1 VNVPI
6 RRLAIWCALVACL
19 APASAAAATPSAP
32 APALPLSHVG
42 RWITDANGRV
52 VVMHG
57 TNMVYKLAPYY
68 PAAGGFG
75 SSDAAFLQRIG
86 FTAVRV
92 GVIWEALEPQ
102 PGVFDSAYLN
112 QIAFTVKTLA
122 QHGIVSLLDFHQDQL
137 NEEFEGEGWPTWAIE
152 TNGLVNTKTPFSM
165 GYEQNPALQAAF
177 ENFWS
182 DKPGPGGIG
191 LQERYAAAWR
201 YVAQRFAGNQSVLG
215 YELINEPFP
224 GSDYETCIVP
234 TGCSAS
240 DAQLTGMYR
249 KVDRAIRTVDHTH
262 LVFYEPYVTFD
273 FGFQDHLGPINDP
286 RTVFAWHDYCLTTS
300 PCSSNATNFKNEAT
314 DIKATG
320 SGTFLDEFG
329 ASTQGSE
336 LDTIVTLADQNM
348 VPWTEWA
355 YCVCGDPTGSPA
367 EGIVNDPR
375 KPKTGANLV
384 TTTLEALVE
393 PYPHV
398 IAGTPASWGYN
409 RKNKTFK
416 LTYTTRRATGRGAFA
431 AGALSAIETPL
442 FDYPGGYGARVSGG
456 AIVSKRGASPL
467 VIASCSGARTISVT
481 VAPGARSSES
491 CKPHAP
497 RR

>member
-1 VNVPI
+1 MNVAI
-6 RRLAIWCALVACL
+6 RRLAIWCTLVACL
-19 APASAAAATPSAP
+19 APASAAAATA
-32 APALPLSHVG
+32 APALPLSHAG
-42 RWITDANGRV
+42 RWITDATGRV

-75 SSDAAFLQRIG
+75 NSDAAFLQRIG

-92 GVIWEALEPQ
+92 GVIWAALEPQ
-102 PGVFDSAYLN
+102 PGVFDSAYLS
-112 QIAFTVKTLA
+112 QIASTVKTLA
-122 QHGIVSLLDFHQDQL
+122 RHGIVSLLDFHQDQL
-137 NEEFEGEGWPTWAIE
+137 NEEFEGEGWPGWAIE
-152 TNGLVNTKTPFSM
+152 DGGLPNTKTPFSM
-165 GYEQNPALQAAF
+165 GYELNPALQQAF
-177 ENFWS
+177 ESFWA
-182 DKPGPGGIG
+182 DRPGPGGVG
-191 LQERYAAAWR
+191 LQEQYAAAWR
-201 YVAQRFAGNQSVLG
+201 YVAQRFAPNKSVLG

-224 GSDYETCIVP
+224 GSDYGTCAAP
-234 TGCSAS
+234 PGCPGS
-240 DAQLTGMYR
+240 DAQLTRMYS
-249 KVDRAIRTVDHTH
+249 KVDIQIRAADQTH

-273 FGFQDHLGPINDP
+273 FGFQDHVGSLNDP

-300 PCSSNATNFKNEAT
+300 PCSSNATNFKNAAT
-314 DIKATG
+314 DIKPTG

-336 LDTIVTLADQNM
+336 LDTIVTLADHNM

-375 KPKTGANLV
+375 KPKTGSNLV
-384 TTTLEALVE
+384 TGALDALVE

-398 IAGTPASWGYN
+398 IAGTPGSWGYN
-409 RKNKTFK
+409 RRTKTFK
-416 LTYTTRRATGRGAFA
+416 LTFTTRKASGKGAFP
-431 AGALSAIETPL
+431 AGSLSAIEAPA

-456 AIVSKRGASPL
+456 AIISKRGVSLL
-467 VIASCSGARTISVT
+467 VIASCTRAKSVSVT